1 MLEQNIKCANFCPY
15 NKKLFCPFWV
25 DYKEELIKPSDEPD
39 VIPNKIKSKKQ
50 SIKPL
55 TFKRKKKT
63 NSDNDNNNDDNN
75 KGEPQ
80 WMKFTGS
87 LIIQNF
93 FECNFIGTMTDFQLG
108 EFSST
113 VLPKNDEDNFSQ
125 IYLTGQM
132 QTNNKTCDFG
142 GKIEINIELKLKD
155 NKTQSITLLGDF
167 ETYYKSGGTVQEED
181 NKTEEDNE
189 TNENEPDNETE
200 EVVSMKFYEGGVEF
214 NQGYNGTI
222 KFYTSM

>member
-63 NSDNDNNNDDNN
+63 NSDNDNDN

-80 WMKFTGS
+80 WMTFTGS

-93 FECNFIGTMTDFQLG
+93 FECNFNGTMTDFQLG

-125 IYLTGQM
+125 IYLTGQI

-142 GKIEINIELKLKD
+142 GKIEISMELKLKD
-155 NKTQSITLLGDF
+155 NKTQFITLSGDF

-181 NKTEEDNE
+181 NKTEE
-189 TNENEPDNETE
+189 NETE
-200 EVVSMKFYEGGVEF
+200 EIVSMKYYEGGVEF
-214 NQGYNGTI
+214 NQGYSGTI